1 MKSAVLWTLAVLN
14 VLLVVLVVNRFLPEQ
29 RAHAQVGRPSDYIMI
44 PGELNGVAT
53 GVIFIVDTSKGRF
66 AGRIYIAA
74 LYDYPVYRVG
84 VFRSVADMTVDDY
97 VATSVD
103 KYQFMATVNGPQKPA
118 ESAAQ
123 AAAPAN
129 PQPPKPQGQ

>member
-53 GVIFIVDTSKGRF
+53 GVIFIVDTSKGELSALSF
-66 AGRIYIAA
+66 DEAQNTISPMPKIDLNQVFKAGS
-74 LYDYPVYRVG
+74 
-84 VFRSVADMTVDDY
+84 SVAP
-97 VATSVD
+97 
-103 KYQFMATVNGPQKPA
+103 GPGGTKPL
-118 ESAAQ
+118 
-123 AAAPAN
+123 
-129 PQPPKPQGQ
+129 KPR